1 MMAHLQRREILGN
14 KVIVTDLNIR
24 NRPTEEAVVLLAP
37 SGTGAE
43 IWDGR
48 IMHDGLWRDHLVEN
62 VHYALVPEF
71 VGEALNDCFVFL

>member
-1 MMAHLQRREILGN
+1 MTAHLQRPETLGN

-24 NRPTEEAVVLLAP
+24 NLPTEEAVVLLAP

-48 IMHDGLWRDHLVEN
+48 IMHDGLWHDHLVEN
-62 VHYALVPEF
+62 VHFALVPEF
-71 VGEALNDCFVFL
+71 ANETLNDCFVFL